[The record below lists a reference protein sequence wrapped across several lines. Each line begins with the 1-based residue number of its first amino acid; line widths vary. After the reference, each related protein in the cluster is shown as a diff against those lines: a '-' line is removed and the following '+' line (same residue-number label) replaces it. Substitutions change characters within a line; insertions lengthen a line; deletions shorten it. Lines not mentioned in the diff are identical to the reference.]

1 MVLRIGLTGGIGSG
15 KSTVA
20 QLFELL
26 GVPVY
31 YADDAAKQLM
41 NTNEELK
48 SLIKKNFGEQAY
60 KNNELDRQ
68 YMASVVFNDPEKLGL
83 LNSLVH
89 PATLKD
95 AEQWLNRQTTAYTIK
110 EAALLFE
117 SGADKMLDYVIGIT
131 APEQLRIERVMK
143 RDEVSREEVM
153 KRLSRQMNEEEKI
166 KRCDF
171 ILINDETQLLIPQV
185 LELHQK
191 LINLSQSLD
200 K

>member
-1 MVLRIGLTGGIGSG
+1 MLRIGLTGGIGSG

-26 GVPVY
+26 GIPVY
-31 YADDAAKQLM
+31 YADDAAKELM
-41 NTNEELK
+41 NTDEELK
-48 SLIKKNFGEQAY
+48 NSIKKNFGTQAY
-60 KNNELDRQ
+60 KNNLLDRQ
-68 YMASVVFNDPEKLGL
+68 YMATVVFNDPEKLKV

-95 AEQWLNRQTTAYTIK
+95 AGQWMQRQTTPYVIK

-117 SGADKMLDYVIGIT
+117 SGADKMLDHVIGVA
-131 APEQLRIERVMK
+131 APEELRIKRVMK
-143 RDEVSREEVM
+143 RDGVSREEVI
-153 KRLSRQMNEEEKI
+153 KRLSKQMEEEK
-166 KRCDF
+166 KLSLCDF
-171 ILINDETQLLIPQV
+171 ILVNDETQLLIPQV

-191 LINLSQSLD
+191 LISLSQSSN

>member
-1 MVLRIGLTGGIGSG
+1 MLKIGLTGGIGSG

-26 GVPVY
+26 GIPVY

-41 NTNEELK
+41 NTDEELK
-48 SLIKKNFGEQAY
+48 SSIKKNFGEQAY
-60 KNNELDRQ
+60 KNNELDRH
-68 YMASVVFNDPEKLGL
+68 YMATVVFNDPEKLSL

-95 AEQWLNRQTTAYTIK
+95 AEQWMNRQATAYTIK

-117 SGADKMLDYVIGIT
+117 SGADKMLDYVIGIA
-131 APEQLRIERVMK
+131 APEKLRIERVMK
-143 RDEVSREEVM
+143 RDGVSREEVM
-153 KRLSRQMNEEEKI
+153 KRLSKQMDEKKKI
-166 KRCDF
+166 SLCDF
-171 ILINDETQLLIPQV
+171 ILANDETRLLIPQV

>member
-153 KRLSRQMNEEEKI
+153 KRLSKQMNEEEKI

>member
-1 MVLRIGLTGGIGSG
+1 MLRIGLTGGIGSG

-26 GVPVY
+26 GIPVY
-31 YADDAAKQLM
+31 YADDAAKELM
-41 NTNEELK
+41 NTDEQLK
-48 SLIKKNFGEQAY
+48 NSIKKNFGAQAY
-60 KNNELDRQ
+60 KNNLLDRQ
-68 YMASVVFNDPEKLGL
+68 YMATVVFNDPEKLKV

-95 AEQWLNRQTTAYTIK
+95 AGQWMQRQTTPYVIK

-117 SGADKMLDYVIGIT
+117 SGADKMLDHVIGVA
-131 APEQLRIERVMK
+131 APEELRIKRVMK
-143 RDEVSREEVM
+143 RDGVSREEVI
-153 KRLSRQMNEEEKI
+153 KRLSKQMEEEK
-166 KRCDF
+166 KLSLCDF
-171 ILINDETQLLIPQV
+171 ILVNDETQLLIPQV

-191 LINLSQSLD
+191 LISLSQSSN

>member
-1 MVLRIGLTGGIGSG
+1 MLTIGLTGGIGSG

-26 GVPVY
+26 GIPVY

-41 NTNEELK
+41 NTDEELK
-48 SLIKKNFGEQAY
+48 SLLKKNFGEQAY

-68 YMASVVFNDPEKLGL
+68 YMAAVVFNDPVKLNL
-83 LNSLVH
+83 LNSFVH
-89 PATLKD
+89 PATIRD
-95 AEQWLNRQTTAYTIK
+95 AEQWMKRQTAPYAVK

-117 SGADKMLDYVIGIT
+117 SGADKMLDHVIGVT
-131 APEQLRIERVMK
+131 APEELRIERVMK
-143 RDEVSREEVM
+143 RDGVSREEVM
-153 KRLSRQMNEEEKI
+153 KRLGKQMNEEEKMSL
-166 KRCDF
+166 CDF
-171 ILINDETQLLIPQV
+171 ILVNDETQLLIPQV

-191 LINLSQSLD
+191 LISLSRPSH